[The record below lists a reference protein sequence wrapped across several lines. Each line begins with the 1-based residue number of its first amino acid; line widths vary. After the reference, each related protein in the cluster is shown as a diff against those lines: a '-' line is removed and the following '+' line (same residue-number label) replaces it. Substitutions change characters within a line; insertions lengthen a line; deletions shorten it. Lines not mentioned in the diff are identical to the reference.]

1 MSQPFLSNSQIITG
15 ASASALVIPQSIQ
28 GWFLL
33 RLTGL
38 ISLLSRG
45 LSRVFSST
53 TIRKH
58 QFFGALTLIVQLS
71 YLYMTTGKTIAL
83 TIRTLVSKVMSLL
96 FNRLFIIVFLPRSNC
111 LLTVDWW
118 LQPPSAM
125 IFRAQVEEICH
136 CFYPFPFCSPWS
148 DGTKCHDLSFF

>member
-1 MSQPFLSNSQIITG
+1 MSQLFLSNSQIITG

-58 QFFGALTLIVQLS
+58 QFFSALTLIVQLS
-71 YLYMTTGKTIAL
+71 YLYMTTGKTIPL
-83 TIRTLVSKVMSLL
+83 TIQTLVSKVMSLL
-96 FNRLFIIVFLPRSNC
+96 FNRLFIVAFLPRSNC
-111 LLTVDWW
+111 LLISW
-118 LQPPSAM
+118 LQSPSAV
-125 IFRAQVEEICH
+125 IFRAQKEEICH
-136 CFYPFPFCSPWS
+136 CFHLFPFCLPWS
-148 DGTKCHDLSFF
+148 HGTKCHDLSFF

>member
-1 MSQPFLSNSQIITG
+1 MSQLFLSNSQIITG

-53 TIRKH
+53 TIQKH
-58 QFFGALTLIVQLS
+58 QFFSALTLIVQLS
-71 YLYMTTGKTIAL
+71 YLYMTTGKTIPL
-83 TIRTLVSKVMSLL
+83 TIRTLVSKAMSLL
-96 FNRLFIIVFLPRSNC
+96 FNRLFIIAFLPRSNC
-111 LLTVDWW
+111 LLISW
-118 LQPPSAM
+118 LQSPSAV
-125 IFRAQVEEICH
+125 ILEPKKRKSVTASTFYPSICH
-136 CFYPFPFCSPWS
+136 EAM
-148 DGTKCHDLSFF
+148 GTDAMILVLLML

>member
-1 MSQPFLSNSQIITG
+1 MSQLFLSNSQIITG

-58 QFFGALTLIVQLS
+58 QFFSALTLIVQLS
-71 YLYMTTGKTIAL
+71 YLYMTTGKTIPL
-83 TIRTLVSKVMSLL
+83 TIQTLVSKVMSLL
-96 FNRLFIIVFLPRSNC
+96 FNRLFIIAFLPRSNC
-111 LLTVDWW
+111 LLISW
-118 LQPPSAM
+118 LQSPSAV
-125 IFRAQVEEICH
+125 IFRVQEEEICH
-136 CFYPFPFCSPWS
+136 CFHLFPFCLSWS
-148 DGTKCHDLSFF
+148 HGTKCHDLSFF